1 MNEHDLDFIDEINER
16 EANETSYELSKY
28 LGLTFETCKFLIE
41 RRNSK
46 NG

>member
-1 MNEHDLDFIDEINER
+1 MNEHDLDFMDEMNER
-16 EANETSYELSKY
+16 ELNETSDELSEY